1 MAKELRIP
9 HSQLRNSQ
17 TCSSRIEEEFRKAGL
32 DVHRDEIDSMEDDH
46 DRGERVIMA
55 RTRKT
60 MVGFGRAS

>member
-9 HSQLRNSQ
+9 HRELRNSSN
-17 TCSSRIEEEFRKAGL
+17 CSTRIEEEFKRAGL

-46 DRGERVIMA
+46 DKGVRVIQA